1 MLKIA
6 KDKIQKGKFNNI
18 EVYKADASSTPF
30 EDNSFDIVLIAL
42 VLHEIGSNLA
52 GKVLQ
57 EAYRVL
63 KTTGYLLVLEWE
75 QPKEVM
81 KKIKFAPI
89 KLLDPNLSK
98 PFLCNKKDYFHTHK
112 FQVIEE
118 KHCDYSCV
126 YKMGKIQTVK
136 SKI

>member
-42 VLHEIGSNLA
+42 VLHEIDSNLA

-63 KTTGYLLVLEWE
+63 KTTGYLLVLQWE

-89 KLLDPNLSK
+89 KLLEPKSFK
-98 PFLCNKKDYFHTHK
+98 TFFHVIKKIIFIHINFK
-112 FQVIEE
+112 
-118 KHCDYSCV
+118 
-126 YKMGKIQTVK
+126 
-136 SKI
+136 